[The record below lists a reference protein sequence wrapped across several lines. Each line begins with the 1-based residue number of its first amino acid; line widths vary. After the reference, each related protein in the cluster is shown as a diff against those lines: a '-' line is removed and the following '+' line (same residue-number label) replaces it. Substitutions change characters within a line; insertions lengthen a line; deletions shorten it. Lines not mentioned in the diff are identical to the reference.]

1 MAGAVP
7 DELLLARDRRERETR
22 ERDVA
27 ALRSDLNTAV
37 RDLKEELKRLSAKL
51 RALAKGQ
58 VTDSGALIE
67 QIDRVLAEPGFAMA
81 ERITRLEAEVSNGQT
96 TSFAS
101 IEEIRR
107 VIATTEYAL
116 AESIDRLRAQMT
128 TDAGISLSTLTTI
141 LSAYATTSA
150 ASSIASAAAT
160 AAVGAYE
167 VTVNSQISAL
177 ATADGRLSGQAA
189 LQINAGGRVAGYT
202 ITAADGL
209 SGGSGYSSAP
219 TVSFELYPGQSGSG
233 AAATA
238 VLTGDVVTAINVTSA
253 GSGYTMPPKVVLT
266 GGGGSGAKAV
276 ATILGGA
283 VTRILTAPT
292 SEVAFNADVF
302 KIYNG
307 ASSVAPFTLDG
318 SNLALV
324 GTLVIGATGLDLD
337 TLAENAAV
345 PSVNFI
351 GDFASAPSAGSYP
364 VNSVYRNTTD
374 GNLYVRT
381 DIATWAL
388 YVGSGTPG
396 ASVEIQYSVDG
407 STSWH
412 STFTTGDLFRRER
425 VGTGSWSA
433 AHRIVGLSGTDGTNG
448 VRGSKQFFTSGSS
461 WSDGTADAAITSA
474 GLTKVTLD
482 QVTISDGAT
491 FAQTRYWDGSA
502 WQTITAVVNGNLLVN
517 GSVAA
522 TKIQTG
528 IFTASGSDV
537 LIGGLTINATKLT
550 SGDVE
555 IGSQYADGVKVGL
568 LASNKFAE
576 VRRHPSTLMPGFQL
590 TEGGV
595 VKGALYMNTVGP
607 STVTSLG
614 VDIVSATQT
623 ISGPQITG
631 TIVSGVSYMTAPE
644 YRIPGTGKIWTNGSL
659 RFDIQSDFGRTIAM
673 SPGGVERW
681 FFSTDGNFKSNGG
694 ALMKASTD
702 GRTVPLHT
710 GSNTIAFSWN
720 GSQLELYVDGNYQ
733 GFFNRTG
740 P

>member
-7 DELLLARDRRERETR
+7 DELLLARIKREREAR
-22 ERDVA
+22 ERELA
-27 ALRSDLNTAV
+27 RLRSELGDAV
-37 RDLKEELKRLSAKL
+37 RDLKEELKRLSAKT
-51 RALAKGQ
+51 RALLKGRN
-58 VTDSGALIE
+58 TESDALIE
-67 QIDRVLAEPGFAMA
+67 QIDRVLTEPGFAMA
-81 ERITRLEAEVSNGQT
+81 ERITRLEASVTDGQT
-96 TSFAS
+96 STFAS

-116 AESIDRLRAQMT
+116 AESIDLLRAQMT
-128 TDAGISLSTLTTI
+128 TDGGVSLATLTTI

-150 ASSIASAAAT
+150 AVSIAST
-160 AAVGAYE
+160 AASAAVAGYT

-209 SGGSGYSSAP
+209 SGGSGYTTAP
-219 TVSFELYPGQSGSG
+219 TVSFELLPGQAGSG
-233 AAATA
+233 ATATA
-238 VLTGDVVTAINVTSA
+238 VLSGDTVSSITVTSG
-253 GSGYTMPPKVVLT
+253 GSGYTAPPKVVLT
-266 GGGGSGAKAV
+266 GGGGTGAKAV
-276 ATILGGA
+276 ATTLGGV
-283 VTRILTAPT
+283 VTRILTQPV

-307 ASSVAPFTLDG
+307 ASNVAPFTLDG

-324 GTLVIGATGLDLD
+324 GTIVIGATGLDLD

-381 DIATWAL
+381 NIATWAL

-407 STSWH
+407 VTSWH

-433 AHRIVGLSGTDGTNG
+433 AHRIVGTGGTNGTDG

-461 WSDGTADAAITSA
+461 WNDATADSAISGA
-474 GLTKVTLD
+474 GYTKVVLD
-482 QVTISDGAT
+482 QVTISNGST
-491 FAQTRYWDGSA
+491 FAHTRYWDGA
-502 WQTITAVVNGNLLVN
+502 VWQTITAVVNGNLLVN

-555 IGSQYADGVKVGL
+555 IGSAYADGVKVGQSV
-568 LASNKFAE
+568 SNRFAE
-576 VRRHPSTLMPGFQL
+576 VRRHPSTLFPGFQL
-590 TEGGV
+590 TDGGV
-595 VKGALYMNTVGP
+595 VKGALYMNAVGP
-607 STVTSLG
+607 SVITSLG
-614 VDIVSATQT
+614 VDIVAATQ
-623 ISGPQITG
+623 SVSAPSITG
-631 TIVSGVSYMTAPE
+631 SVISASSRCDAPE
-644 YRIPGTGKIWTNGSL
+644 YRVPSTGKLWTNPSL
-659 RFDIQSDFGRTIAM
+659 RLEVQSDFGRTIAM
-673 SPGGVERW
+673 SPGGSERW
-681 FFSTDGNFKSNGG
+681 FFGTDGHLKSNGG
-694 ALMKASTD
+694 GIMKASPD
-702 GRTVPLHT
+702 GVTVPLYA
-710 GSNTIAFSWN
+710 GSNTVAFRWN
-720 GSQLELYVDGNYQ
+720 SGLELYVDG
-733 GFFNRTG
+733 GFIGRFQMI
-740 P
+740 